1 MKSSGC
7 NILQMMGGKPLREIL
22 GNFKQAHN
30 QNSWDPL
37 LAAEDNWLFR
47 HPADVERV
55 MGQLHTS
62 FLSLASAWL
71 MSGAVKGT
79 VPASTTPCASS
90 GVCFAISA
98 NKAAAILLSESSGS
112 CKTGKTFL
120 QNHKSLGC
128 PEWVFQQLCLLE
140 LLK

>member
-1 MKSSGC
+1 MKSSNC
-7 NILQMMGGKPLREIL
+7 NILQIMGGKPLREIL

-37 LAAEDNWLFR
+37 LAAEDDWLFR

-55 MGQLHTS
+55 MGWPHTS

-112 CKTGKTFL
+112 CNTGKTSSKP
-120 QNHKSLGC
+120 QKS
-128 PEWVFQQLCLLE
+128 WVSWMSFPTTLCLPE